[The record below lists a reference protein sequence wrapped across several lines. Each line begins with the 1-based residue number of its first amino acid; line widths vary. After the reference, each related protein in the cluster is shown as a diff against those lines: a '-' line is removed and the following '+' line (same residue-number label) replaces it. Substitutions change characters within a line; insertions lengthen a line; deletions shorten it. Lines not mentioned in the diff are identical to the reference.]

1 MFSTPQAA
9 TGIEIQPR
17 LHEAA
22 LAARRAF
29 EAIDGASLRSERV
42 AFECGDAFAEDA
54 AWPDAADVV
63 FCTTT
68 CFTPELRAALER
80 GVARL
85 RSGARLIVTTQPFE
99 SPRLTLLRREAL
111 PYGKG
116 SLRFFAYTV
125 GKR

>member
-1 MFSTPQAA
+1 MLSTPQAA
-9 TGIEIQPR
+9 TGIEIQPK

-29 EAIDGASLRSERV
+29 EAIDGASLRAERV
-42 AFECGDAFAEDA
+42 ALECGDAFAEDA
-54 AWPDAADVV
+54 AWPDTADVV

-80 GVARL
+80 GVARMHA
-85 RSGARLIVTTQPFE
+85 GARLIVTTQPFE
-99 SPRLTLLRREAL
+99 SPRLTLLRRGAL

-116 SLRFFAYTV
+116 SLQFFTYTV
-125 GKR
+125 GK

>member
-1 MFSTPQAA
+1 LLSTPQAA
-9 TGIEIQPR
+9 TGIEIQPK

-29 EAIDGASLRSERV
+29 EAIDGASLRAERV
-42 AFECGDAFAEDA
+42 ALECGDAFAEDA
-54 AWPDAADVV
+54 AWPDTADVV

-80 GVARL
+80 GVARMHA
-85 RSGARLIVTTQPFE
+85 GARLIVTTQPFE
-99 SPRLTLLRREAL
+99 SPRLTLLRRGGL

-116 SLRFFAYTV
+116 SLQFFTYTV
-125 GKR
+125 GK

>member
-1 MFSTPQAA
+1 LLSTPQAA
-9 TGIEIQPR
+9 TGIEIQPK

-29 EAIDGASLRSERV
+29 EAIDGASLRAARV
-42 AFECGDAFAEDA
+42 ALECGDAFVEDA
-54 AWPDAADVV
+54 AWPDMADVV

-80 GVARL
+80 GVARMHA
-85 RSGARLIVTTQPFE
+85 GARLIVTTQPFE
-99 SPRLTLLRREAL
+99 SPRLTLLRRGAL

-116 SLRFFAYTV
+116 SLQFFTYTV
-125 GKR
+125 GK